1 MIFLKWPSMSYL
13 HFSILKSKDKDL
25 YRVFDTLP
33 NIKGV
38 KIVTFDSYTF
48 ENLVVITRKN
58 KVFPKNKQ
66 MLFKSAPNLIAISW
80 FLQVNDFQKDPF
92 VYHFSEKF
100 ERKSYT
106 TVLLCR
112 EKQTNFSLK
121 CEPKVLSENYIVA
134 VQSQWIVGLKRVD
147 FNSQWLQAEPKKPS
161 RDKLLWEDT
170 RNMVL

>member
-1 MIFLKWPSMSYL
+1 MSYL

-66 MLFKSAPNLIAISW
+66 MLFKSAPNLIAMS
-80 FLQVNDFQKDPF
+80 
-92 VYHFSEKF
+92 
-100 ERKSYT
+100 
-106 TVLLCR
+106 
-112 EKQTNFSLK
+112 
-121 CEPKVLSENYIVA
+121 
-134 VQSQWIVGLKRVD
+134 
-147 FNSQWLQAEPKKPS
+147 
-161 RDKLLWEDT
+161 
-170 RNMVL
+170 